1 MGVIGRYFKQIFS
14 YRELIINLAIKDF
27 KVRYKSAT
35 LGFLWMLLNPVLQM
49 IVLSVVFSLIVRF
62 ENLGAPYPLFL
73 LCGLIPWNF
82 LSMSISA
89 GAHSLVEES
98 NLVNKVYFPR
108 EIIPIS
114 TVLGHF
120 INFITALVIFLP
132 FPLFICKSFSWSL
145 LFLPVPILL
154 LLMFTLSLTALAA
167 NLDVFYR
174 DTRYIVDAVVL
185 VWFYAT
191 PIFYPIDVIYSVSPS
206 LAGKLGPLF
215 MMNPMMG
222 YIEMF
227 RSILLHGQFPQFMH
241 LLLAVGWIGVL
252 GTIAAWLYHKR
263 GPVIADHL

>member
-1 MGVIGRYFKQIFS
+1 MAVVVRYFNQIFS
-14 YRELIINLAIKDF
+14 YRELILNLAIKDF

-82 LSMSISA
+82 LSMSVSA
-89 GAHSLVEES
+89 GSHSLVEES

-120 INFITALVIFLP
+120 INFITALILFFP
-132 FPLFICKSFSWSL
+132 IPLFICKSLSWSL
-145 LFLPVPILL
+145 LFLPIPIIL
-154 LLMFTLSLTALAA
+154 LLMFTLALTSLVA

-174 DTRYIVDAVVL
+174 DTRYIVDALIL

-191 PIFYPIDVIYSVSPS
+191 PIFYPIHVIYSVSPT
-206 LAGKLGPLF
+206 LAGKLGPIFL
-215 MMNPMMG
+215 MNPMLG
-222 YIEMF
+222 FIEMF
-227 RSILLHGQFPQFMH
+227 RSILLLGQFPEPMH
-241 LLLAVGWIGVL
+241 LLLATGWIGVL
-252 GTIAAWLYHKR
+252 GAIAIWLYHKR
-263 GPVIADHL
+263 GPVMADYL